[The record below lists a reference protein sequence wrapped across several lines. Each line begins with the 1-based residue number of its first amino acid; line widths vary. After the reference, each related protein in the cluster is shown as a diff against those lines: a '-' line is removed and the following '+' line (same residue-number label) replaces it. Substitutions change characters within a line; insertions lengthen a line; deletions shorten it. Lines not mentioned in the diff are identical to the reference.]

1 MGAGSP
7 LGETQQPVSGLYGDN
22 GKENRRSH
30 SLEALLALSA
40 ILNAPQDALQ
50 NLQPALE
57 CVLHASGFPA
67 GTLRLLEPQTG
78 ELRLAARAGLAAEAL
93 LDLSTRVRVG
103 DAPSGKA
110 AQQRR
115 ILVFPDASGEGLE
128 HTAWGR
134 AGYRTLVCAPLES
147 RGMLLGTLCIGDTA
161 ERPFGTVE
169 REQLAAL
176 VSLIGMAVA
185 NAELFSA
192 AQRKIQYLAA
202 LNQCSQDLGPAP
214 DLARVVRVTAERMA
228 HLLHLR
234 RTAVLLH
241 PDADARLVG
250 AAGHGFPDGAI
261 ERLDVPVTELPGA
274 AELLDDGQISIVNDP
289 AVDGV
294 LPASLVEELSI
305 GTVLAVPL
313 VAQEQ
318 VVGMLV
324 GDQDAQPLRLSP
336 DELELAVIFANQAS
350 VWISGARSFEK
361 EQEARRAA
369 QAAEA
374 NFRYLL
380 EVAPDAIVLVD
391 MAGRIC
397 LINSE
402 AERMFGY
409 RREELVG
416 QTIEVLLPDR
426 FRGGHHHHRARFHAE
441 PRTRPMGTGLDL
453 YAQRRDGTE
462 FPVEISLSPTRADTG
477 GAVISVIRDI
487 TDRKLAAQERE
498 RLLASEREKGEQLKL
513 AVREAHHRIKN
524 NLQAISDLLY
534 LEMTSETETPP
545 ADILRESVER
555 IQSIALVHDL
565 LTQDEDVQTVDMHA
579 LAERLVPMVI
589 RGGTV
594 GQNLDLQLRVAAVPL
609 SSKKATTLALILNE
623 LVSNAG
629 KHAFAGRTAGRLE
642 VGLAPG
648 NEGLILRVADD
659 GPGLPA
665 GFDLSRNAN
674 VGLQVVRTLA
684 ERDLGGTLTLQS
696 GPGLTA
702 QVWFPW

>member
-1 MGAGSP
+1 MGAGNS
-7 LGETQQPVSGLYGDN
+7 LEDAEQPGS
-22 GKENRRSH
+22 RRAH
-30 SLEALLALSA
+30 SLEALLALTA
-40 ILNAPQDALQ
+40 IINAPEDVLQ
-50 NLQPALE
+50 NLQPSLE
-57 CVLHASGFPA
+57 CVLHACDFPA

-78 ELRLAARAGLAAEAL
+78 ELRLAAQAGLAPEAL
-93 LDLSTRVRVG
+93 QAFSARVRVG

-110 AQQRR
+110 AQQRQ
-115 ILVFPDASGEGLE
+115 ILVFSGLSSEGQE
-128 HTAWGR
+128 RTPWAR

-147 RGMLLGTLCIGDTA
+147 RGMLLGTLCMADSA
-161 ERPFGTVE
+161 QRPFGPEE
-169 REQLAAL
+169 RKQLAAL
-176 VSLIGMAVA
+176 ASLIGMAVA

-214 DLARVVRVTAERMA
+214 DLSRVVRVTTERMA

-234 RTAVLLH
+234 RTAVLLA
-241 PDADARLVG
+241 DADGRVAG
-250 AAGHGFPDGAI
+250 AASHGFPEGVI
-261 ERLDVPVTELPGA
+261 ERLDAPLAELPGA
-274 AELLDDGQISIVNDP
+274 AELLGEGQISIVNDP
-289 AVDGV
+289 AAEGV
-294 LPASLVEELSI
+294 LPALLVGELGI
-305 GTVLAVPL
+305 GAVLAVPL
-313 VAQEQ
+313 VSQQQ
-318 VVGMLV
+318 VVGMLI
-324 GDQDAQPLRLSP
+324 GDQDGQPLRLSP

-350 VWISGARSFEK
+350 VWVSGARSFEK
-361 EQEARRAA
+361 EQEARREAE
-369 QAAEA
+369 AAEA

-380 EVAPDAIVLVD
+380 EVAPDAILLVD
-391 MAGRIC
+391 MEGRIR
-397 LINSE
+397 LINSQ

-416 QTIEVLLPDR
+416 QAIEMLLPDR
-426 FRGGHHHHRARFHAE
+426 FRAGHHKHRARFHAE
-441 PRTRPMGTGLDL
+441 PRTRPMGSGLDL

-462 FPVEISLSPTRADTG
+462 FPVEISLSPTRADAG

-534 LEMTSETETPP
+534 LEMTSETETPA

-565 LTQDEDVQTVDMHA
+565 LTQDEDVQTVDMRA
-579 LAERLVPMVI
+579 LAARLVPMVV
-589 RGGTV
+589 RGGAV
-594 GQNLDLQLRVAAVPL
+594 GQNLDLQLHVPAVPL

-623 LVSNAG
+623 LVSNAA
-629 KHAFAGRTAGRLE
+629 KHAFTGRAEGRLE
-642 VGLAPG
+642 VRLAPG
-648 NEGLILRVADD
+648 DEGLILRVMDD
-659 GPGLPA
+659 GPGLPSE
-665 GFDLSRNAN
+665 FDLSRDAH

-684 ERDLGGTLTLQS
+684 ERDLGGKLTLQS